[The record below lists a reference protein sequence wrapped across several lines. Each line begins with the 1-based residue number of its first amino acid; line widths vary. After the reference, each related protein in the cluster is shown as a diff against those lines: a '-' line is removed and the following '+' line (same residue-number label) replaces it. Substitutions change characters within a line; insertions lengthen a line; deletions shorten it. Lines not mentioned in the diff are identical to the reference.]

1 MANGRREAVTTVA
14 TCDPDRVAGQ
24 PINVNT
30 VCHRIAG
37 GDVLSSHF
45 AVELNKAILTDR
57 PCIQHRSR
65 ANLCAAVAFAFG
77 RIRMVAK
84 IQRRGKMMAGPA
96 LELPKLLLEL
106 SNTFSYS
113 VLSSE
118 ACS

>member
-1 MANGRREAVTTVA
+1 MA

-30 VCHRIAG
+30 LCRRIAG
-37 GDVLSSHF
+37 GAVLSSHF
-45 AVELNKAILTDR
+45 AGELNKAILTDK

-77 RIRMVAK
+77 RIRMVGK
-84 IQRRGKMMAGPA
+84 IQRRGKMMAGAA

-106 SNTFSYS
+106 SNSFSGFG
-113 VLSSE
+113 SE